1 MKEKLKIGILLNNYF
16 IPSWEYQI
24 VADIE
29 NSDYAKIV
37 LVIRNDSVPAAE
49 RKTGVPN
56 SVIKLIEKADRAV
69 FKTSPDY
76 KLKKD
81 ARSLLHDVYE
91 IEINHGNPFSS
102 VGFTAEEIIKVRNI
116 NPDVILK
123 FGFHNLNEDILKLS
137 NYGIW
142 TYSVESIREDGL
154 PYQGFW
160 EVIEKV
166 PVTNSTLEI
175 LIPDENRTDV
185 IFSGWESTCQYSVN
199 VNRNTISW
207 RSALFA
213 PRIMKG
219 LFEFGEIY
227 LDVLKARFI
236 NEKQSAGRPL
246 TKLSFGAA
254 ASGLFK
260 YFGGVTKSIIKKMVF
275 TDAFRWQL
283 QFDIKD
289 GGQVPSDSYGSFRKL
304 LSPKGIFWADPFV
317 IASDDCYWIFVEEF
331 IYKKD
336 RAHISVLKLSK
347 DGNLIHSAK
356 IIERPY
362 HMSYPFVFK
371 ANNTYYM
378 IPETS
383 KNRTIELYKCIEFP
397 YKWEFEMNMMVNV
410 SAVDSTLFHYN
421 NKWWLFTAMDQTANI
436 SGCSAELFL
445 FYADDMFS
453 GDWKSHCL
461 NPIVSDI
468 RTARPAGKIFL
479 RDGEIYRPS
488 QNCAGRYGVA
498 FNLIHITKLSESE
511 YEETLVTE
519 VKPVWDKSLKGVH
532 TLNSDKDFT
541 VIDAYSFRSRIS
553 I

>member
-1 MKEKLKIGILLNNYF
+1 MKEKLKIGLLLNNYF

-24 VADIE
+24 VADIA

-37 LVIRNDSVPAAE
+37 LVIKNDPVLAGE
-49 RKTGVPN
+49 KETGVPN
-56 SVIKLIEKADRAV
+56 GIIKLIEKTDRAV
-69 FKTSPDY
+69 FKTRPDY

-81 ARSLLHDVYE
+81 ISSLLKDVYE
-91 IEINHGNPFSS
+91 LEISRGNPSDS
-102 VGFTAEEIIKVRNI
+102 VGFTTEEIKTVRNI
-116 NPDVILK
+116 NPDLILK
-123 FGFHNLNEDILKLS
+123 FGFHNLNEEILNLS
-137 NYGIW
+137 KYGVW
-142 TYSVESIREDGL
+142 TYSIESSREDGL
-154 PYQGFW
+154 PGRGFW

-175 LIPDENRTDV
+175 LTPDEDRTDV

-199 VNRNTISW
+199 VNRDSLSW

-213 PRIMKG
+213 PRVING
-219 LFEFGEIY
+219 LFEFGEGY
-227 LDVLKARFI
+227 LDVLKARFV
-236 NEKQSAGRPL
+236 NEKQDAGVPL
-246 TKLSFGAA
+246 SKLSLTDA
-254 ASGLFK
+254 ASGFFR
-260 YFGGVTKSIIKKMVF
+260 YMGGVTKSIIKKLVY

-289 GGQVPSDSYGSFRKL
+289 GGQVPSDSYSSFRKL
-304 LSPKGIFWADPFV
+304 LSPEGIFWADPFV
-317 IASDDCYWIFVEEF
+317 IAGDDCYWLFVEEF

-336 RAHISVLKLSK
+336 RAHITVLKLGK
-347 DGNLIHSAK
+347 EGNLIDSHK

-371 ANNTYYM
+371 VDNTYYM

-383 KNRTIELYKCIEFP
+383 KNKTIELYKCIEFP
-397 YKWEFEMNMMVNV
+397 YKWEFEMNIMENV

-445 FYADDMFS
+445 FYSDDIFT
-453 GDWKSHCL
+453 GNWKSHRL

-498 FNLIHITKLSESE
+498 LNLNHITKLSGNE

-519 VKPVWDKSLKGVH
+519 VRPVWDKSLKGVH
-532 TLNSDKDFT
+532 TLNSDRDFT
-541 VIDAYSFRSRIS
+541 VIDAYSFRSRLS